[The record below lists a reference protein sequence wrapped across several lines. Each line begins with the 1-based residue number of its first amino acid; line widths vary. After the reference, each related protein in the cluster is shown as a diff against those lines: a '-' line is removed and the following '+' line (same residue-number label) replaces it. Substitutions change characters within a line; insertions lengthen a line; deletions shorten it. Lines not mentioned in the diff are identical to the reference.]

1 MNKKRALAYLFLLAS
16 LDAAYLHA
24 AGADAASKTVSP
36 PPSFKTMAASGS
48 LRFEFADRIRLP
60 QYKWPRTLLEYPV
73 RFEGSLSPEQLRLT
87 DLSTGKEV
95 PFQLS
100 SVKTDNGAL
109 RSAVVSFFSELP
121 SGGKFGFELSRN
133 SHATFSPGAKV
144 LKDSGSLVLDAGK
157 LAARIPSSIDVPV
170 SGGTI
175 HGPVMSLRQNGSWIG
190 ESVIKSPSRKIL
202 SLKTEVLEEGPLF
215 AKARIFYSFEG
226 GASYTAVVR
235 AVSGYD
241 FVELQEE
248 MKGLRKE
255 DGVVIENAWTG
266 FHADRHGNVAL
277 GKQRVNTFRGEDPA
291 FDGPT
296 RIENPEKE
304 LLLRLEITPANGG
317 GGRQEISFTDEK
329 AGRELGFFIQDVGKW
344 NDREYAIWVSH
355 DTLFPVMRHAGGT
368 LYWDW
373 PLVDGTR
380 ATGLAI
386 TGVSGPAKSAQN
398 ETEPPESLTAGQG
411 RSVPQTDEKAP
422 SIGYLRHLYGDTSL
436 NRVKDWILEY
446 PENAKRPPIQMG
458 GGRSKDVPGFEKTIA
473 SSSLK
478 NAPAGEYGAVSMRDL
493 YGSVFPDFLKFR
505 DTLSKEQRESAD
517 ALLLFS
523 AYYMSEEGC
532 GPMRTMLGGH
542 PNFMSDMKFPLVAV
556 SALFPD
562 HPMAPVWRDQYEKFL
577 ELAARF
583 NTRPPVPTWESK
595 GGRWTESLATYNW
608 AFLHPALL
616 GNSLGVQSD
625 FRNRMANPW
634 FAMHGDY
641 LLNTVTAPVSLDA
654 SRTSWPSNTE
664 LTPEN
669 GFQRIHPPQGAHS
682 GKRGNAANMRE
693 FAGFMER
700 YDPLLA
706 EHLRWAARVPA
717 QTEAASAKHP
727 AASPAPE
734 VAIKPLVNPGTNPHL
749 RSSKYTGY
757 GMVMRAAVGTPDEIS
772 VYLQQVDKGPNYR
785 WGYANQN
792 GSGDI
797 YYYAGG
803 KSYSGHGFED
813 TGDRHGD
820 DAMYSCNTGVYK
832 DYHYKC
838 IGMNGLVR
846 PFYDLGTAQF
856 AELVPEEG
864 PAAYSWPE
872 YRSRSVLL
880 AGSDYIVVYDAI
892 DGWSGT
898 RFVWTS
904 NGVHDEMPNIIP
916 IKGGAENVVDLSSR
930 LKNGSKGTMWD
941 VWKGGRSRMTVVS
954 HKPEIQVIR
963 SKKGEDAPYVHL
975 KTPTGEDWVFQNDEW
990 QDPEFNYSSGGMS
1003 FAGRAGIIRRHEGGL
1018 QELALF
1024 HGKSIGFAGLTAS
1037 VDNPELG
1044 IGLLY
1049 AKASAFKGKIF
1060 SREGGNLTLSFAE
1073 PLPANSGFF
1082 VDGVKT
1088 MTTASPGSL
1097 GLTVKLPPGEHR
1109 IQLCQGD
1116 AEPMRP
1122 VMLRTINAKGGA
1134 KVIFTEV
1141 PGAAKYR
1148 IELSR
1153 DAGNTWQPAAVS
1165 EKGEA
1170 DIGGLTNGTKVH
1182 VRAVALSP
1190 AGVQSEPADEY
1201 PVYLSDTPPP
1211 SPDGLRVDIST
1222 GTPVLSWGEVLGA
1235 GEYHLYRKEKGA
1247 GAFREI
1253 FHGSARSFEDKETK
1267 VPKADSEPGVCVHP
1281 TTDIPKVKIYE
1292 YAVAASNGNGLGNM
1306 SETTD
1311 TDPSGWRNWNPD
1323 TDLTFKR
1330 RTGYW
1335 RWPYVKPEEE
1345 PPLHYPGSVKD
1356 AHTAK

>member
-1 MNKKRALAYLFLLAS
+1 MNKTRFPVSLLI
-16 LDAAYLHA
+16 LTYAAVAPLVA
-24 AGADAASKTVSP
+24 AGADTSTNNTAP
-36 PPSFKTMAASGS
+36 PPLVKTMGTSGS
-48 LRFEFADRIRLP
+48 LRFEFTDRIKLP

-73 RFEGSLSPEQLRLT
+73 RFEGNLSPEQLRLT

-100 SVKTDNGAL
+100 SVKLDNGNL
-109 RSAVVSFFSELP
+109 RTAVVSFFSDLP
-121 SGGKFGFELSRN
+121 SGGKFRFELTKAP
-133 SHATFSPGAKV
+133 HGTFSPEAKV
-144 LKDSGSLVLDAGK
+144 QKEEGSLVLDAGK
-157 LAARIPSSIDVPV
+157 LAVRIPSSIDAPVP
-170 SGGTI
+170 GGKI
-175 HGPVMSLRQNGSWIG
+175 PGPVMSLRQKGAWIG
-190 ESVIKSPSRKIL
+190 ESVIKSPSRKIV
-202 SLKTEVLEEGPLF
+202 SLKTEILDEGPLF
-215 AKARIFYSFEG
+215 AKARITYTFES
-226 GASYTAVVR
+226 GASYTALVR
-235 AVSGYD
+235 AISGYD
-241 FVELQEE
+241 FIELQEE

-255 DGVVIENAWTG
+255 DGVVVEDTWSG
-266 FHADRHGNVAL
+266 FHADRHGKVAL
-277 GKQRVNTFRGEDPA
+277 GKPKVNTFRGEDPA

-355 DTLFPVMRHAGGT
+355 DTLFPVMRVAGGT

-373 PLVDGTR
+373 PLADGTR
-380 ATGLAI
+380 ATGLALYG
-386 TGVSGPAKSAQN
+386 TGERPKVAQGQP
-398 ETEPPESLTAGQG
+398 TPEPVTPGQG
-411 RSVPQTDEKAP
+411 ESIEVPDEKAP
-422 SIGYLRHLYGDTSL
+422 AIGYLRHLYGDTSL

-446 PENAKRPPIQMG
+446 PENARKPVLQMG
-458 GGRSKDVPGFEKTIA
+458 GGRSKDVTGFEKTITM
-473 SSSLK
+473 SSLK

-517 ALLLFS
+517 ALLLFC
-523 AYYMSEEGC
+523 AYYMSGESC

-542 PNFMSDMKFPLVAV
+542 PNFMSDMKFPLIAV
-556 SALFPD
+556 SAMFPD

-583 NTRPPVPTWESK
+583 NTRPPVPAWETK

-625 FRNRMANPW
+625 SRNRMANPW

-654 SRTSWPSNTE
+654 ARASWPSNTE

-682 GKRGNAANMRE
+682 GKRGNASNMRE
-693 FAGFMER
+693 FAGFMDR

-706 EHLRWAARVPA
+706 EHLRWAAQMPA
-717 QTEAASAKHP
+717 QTEAATAKHP
-727 AASPAPE
+727 AVSPAPE
-734 VAIKPLVNPGTNPHL
+734 VAIKPLQNPGTNPHL

-757 GMVMRAAVGTPDEIS
+757 GIVMRAAVGTPDEIS

-846 PFYDLGTAQF
+846 PFYDLGSAQF

-916 IKGGAENVVDLSSR
+916 IKGGDQNVVDLSSR

-941 VWKGGRSRMTVVS
+941 VWKGGRSRMTIVS
-954 HKPEIQVIR
+954 HKPEVQLIR
-963 SKKGEDAPYVHL
+963 SKKGEDVPYVHL
-975 KTPTGEDWVFQNDEW
+975 KTPSGEDWVFQNDEW
-990 QDPEFNYSSGGMS
+990 QDPEIDYSGGGMS
-1003 FAGRAGIIRRHEGGL
+1003 FKGRAGIIRRHEGGL

-1024 HGKSIGFAGLTAS
+1024 HGKNIGFAGLTAS

-1044 IGLLY
+1044 VGLLY
-1049 AKASAFKGKIF
+1049 AKPTALKGKSF
-1060 SREGGNLTLSFAE
+1060 GREGGTLSLSFAE

-1082 VDGVKT
+1082 IDGVRAT
-1088 MTTASPGSL
+1088 TTASPGGKELS
-1097 GLTVKLPPGEHR
+1097 VKLPPGEHR

-1122 VMLRTINAKGGA
+1122 VMLRTINGKGGA
-1134 KVIFTEV
+1134 KVIFSEV
-1141 PGAAKYR
+1141 SGAAKYR
-1148 IELSR
+1148 VELCR
-1153 DAGNTWQPAAVS
+1153 DSGATWQPVAIT

-1170 DIGGLTNGTKVH
+1170 EISGLANGTKVH

-1201 PVYLSDTPPP
+1201 PIYISDTPPP
-1211 SPDGLRVDIST
+1211 SPDGLRADIST
-1222 GTPVLSWGEVLGA
+1222 GTPVLNWGEVLGV
-1235 GEYHLYRKEKGA
+1235 GEYHLYRREKGV
-1247 GAFREI
+1247 GTFKEI

-1267 VPKADSEPGVCVHP
+1267 VPRPYYEPGVSDNP
-1281 TTDIPKVKIYE
+1281 TTETPKPKIYE
-1292 YAVAASNGNGLGNM
+1292 YAVAASNGNGLGKM

-1311 TDPSGWRNWNPD
+1311 TDPAGWRNWNPD

-1335 RWPYVKPEEE
+1335 RWPYVKPEEV
-1345 PPLHYPGSVKD
+1345 PPLHYPGSGDETKLS
-1356 AHTAK
+1356 K